1 MPVDDERFRALLDA
15 AVVTPP
21 ARATWDDV
29 LARARRSRRGR
40 RLLIATLVA
49 LATVAV
55 LVASLATAGRL
66 PFQVS
71 HTHEPHI
78 SVRAALVRPDGS
90 RVGTLEIEVQRVFLA
105 FGERIVVHFQ
115 TRRNPTAAAVVPAR
129 WFLKLDRHDSDAT
142 VSLRRL
148 GHGDLTLCM
157 QCGQSASGRVEL
169 STDDVAA
176 LLNADASVRLS
187 ARDGERSGSGTATLV
202 KSQLRRGL
210 MCAGPSRRHLRCT
223 RIYTGRP

>member
-1 MPVDDERFRALLDA
+1 MDDERFRALVDA

-40 RLLIATLVA
+40 RLRVAALVV
-49 LATVAV
+49 LTSLGV
-55 LVASLATAGRL
+55 LVASLATAGQL

-78 SVRAALVRPDGS
+78 SVHATLVRPDGS
-90 RVGTLEIEVQRVFLA
+90 RAGTLEIEVQRVFLG
-105 FGERIVVHFQ
+105 FGNRIVVERFQ
-115 TRRNPTAAAVVPAR
+115 THRDRTVADAVPAR
-129 WFLKLDRHDSDAT
+129 WFLKLDRRDSNAK
-142 VSLRRL
+142 VALRGLER
-148 GHGDLTLCM
+148 GDLTLCTE
-157 QCGQSASGRVEL
+157 CGPSASGRVDL

-176 LLNADASVRLS
+176 LLNADASVTLFAS
-187 ARDGERSGSGTATLV
+187 DGERAASGTATLV
-202 KSQLRRGL
+202 RSQLRRAL
-210 MCAGPSRRHLRCT
+210 MCTGVSRKHLRCT